1 MLQKREQLLLQVSK
15 LENIQKN
22 LEKADSS
29 KTPALNSFGL
39 SQSFKRNENPPPK
52 ESTRLE
58 NKESERKDRKDDDRK
73 EGRSNN
79 NKQRGFHKGRDEM
92 IVEAREQRR
101 RADGNFYFL
110 FFFFFF
116 KFKIEL
122 FMIIVNT

>member
-1 MLQKREQLLLQVSK
+1 MLHKKEQLLLQVSK

-39 SQSFKRNENPPPK
+39 SQSLKRNENPPPK
-52 ESTRLE
+52 DSRLE

-73 EGRSNN
+73 DARSSNN
-79 NKQRGFHKGRDEM
+79 FQRGFHKGRDEM

-101 RADGNFYFL
+101 RADGKFSFI
-110 FFFFFF
+110 FFC
-116 KFKIEL
+116 I
-122 FMIIVNT
+122 